1 MNRILVVDDDQGIRD
16 LIKERLEKS
25 KYKVITAA
33 SGQEALI
40 LYKTNRP
47 DLIMLDIAMP
57 GIDGYQTAVEL
68 RKDPKI
74 EHVPILFLTGKD
86 IQEESIIEHCKG
98 IDNCGYVPKIFTL
111 EQLLDKVKEIIG

>member
-57 GIDGYQTAVEL
+57 GIDGYQTAEEL